1 MKYLLLA
8 ILCLP
13 LVADYTITHK
23 GIKYIITD
31 YKQYGDC
38 IVFQYNGG
46 PKSLC
51 RDYRIKEK

>member
-1 MKYLLLA
+1 MRYLLLA
-8 ILCLP
+8 LLYLP
-13 LVADYTITHK
+13 LTADYTISHK
-23 GIKYIITD
+23 GLKYYVID

-51 RDYRIKEK
+51 RDYSIKEK